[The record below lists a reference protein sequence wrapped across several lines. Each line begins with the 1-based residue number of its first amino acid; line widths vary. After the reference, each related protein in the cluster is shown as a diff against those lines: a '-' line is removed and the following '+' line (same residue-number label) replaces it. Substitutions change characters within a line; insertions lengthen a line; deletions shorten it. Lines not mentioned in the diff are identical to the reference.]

1 MGGACAPSAPPVP
14 STLIHDQKRKSKYSE
29 SFGRMFLYVDFID
42 TVDKIVKAI

>member
-1 MGGACAPSAPPVP
+1 MQVSY
-14 STLIHDQKRKSKYSE
+14 SFMIKRESRNSE